1 MRLLGKVITEKFRKG
16 TQNNISGGE
25 GIGEGVQR
33 KGLGKVTGNKSA
45 LTQKSGKEFVE
56 KGSKKER
63 KEGWEGVGRIS
74 IKCGK
79 ISFSNW
85 IRNLRNGE
93 KEKEK

>member
-1 MRLLGKVITEKFRKG
+1 M
-16 TQNNISGGE
+16 
-25 GIGEGVQR
+25 
-33 KGLGKVTGNKSA
+33 
-45 LTQKSGKEFVE
+45 E

-85 IRNLRNGE
+85 IRNLRNGDEE
-93 KEKEK
+93 KMK